1 MEILVHEFFNLS
13 VMARVAPL
21 ILRGLIETL
30 LLCAFLVPIGLLG
43 GLGAMLV
50 ATSKYRFARI
60 AAMGFID
67 FFRSFP
73 PLVLLIFIYSGLPFA
88 GLHVPATL
96 AICIA
101 FLLNS
106 SSYYG
111 EIYRAGVLS
120 VPRGQIDA
128 GRSTGLT
135 AWQTF
140 LYITLPQGVRNV
152 LPELLSNTVELVKL
166 TTLASV
172 ISAPELLHSA
182 DLARSLTYN
191 SSPLVLAAI
200 IYLVLLWPVVR
211 VIRRLEHRL
220 GPQSAR

>member
-1 MEILVHEFFNLS
+1 V
-13 VMARVAPL
+13 V
-21 ILRGLIETL
+21 
-30 LLCAFLVPIGLLG
+30 
-43 GLGAMLV
+43 
-50 ATSKYRFARI
+50 
-60 AAMGFID
+60 FID
-67 FFRSFP
+67 LFRSFP
-73 PLVLLIFIYSGLPFA
+73 PLVLLIFVYSGLPFA
-88 GLHVPATL
+88 GVRVSPLL
-96 AICIA
+96 AICVA
-101 FLLNS
+101 FFLNA

-120 VPRGQIDA
+120 VPHAQIEA

-135 AWQTF
+135 AGQTF
-140 LYITLPQGVRNV
+140 LYVTLPQAVRNV

-191 SSPLVLAAI
+191 SSPLVLAAL

-211 VIRRLEHRL
+211 VIRRLEHQL
-220 GPQSAR
+220 APQ

>member
-1 MEILVHEFFNLS
+1 MENLVNEFFNVS
-13 VMARVAPL
+13 IMVRVAPL
-21 ILRGLIETL
+21 ILSGLVETL
-30 LLCAFLVPIGLLG
+30 LLCLILIPIGLAG
-43 GLGAMLV
+43 GLCAMLLATRKNSFVRV
-50 ATSKYRFARI
+50 AAL
-60 AAMGFID
+60 AFID
-67 FFRSFP
+67 FFRAFP

-111 EIYRAGVLS
+111 EVYRAGVLS

-135 AWQTF
+135 AGQTF
-140 LYITLPQGVRNV
+140 LYITLPQAVRNV
-152 LPELLSNTVELVKL
+152 MPELLSNTVELVKL

-200 IYLVLLWPVVR
+200 IYLALLWPVVR
-211 VIRRLEHRL
+211 IIRRLEHRL
-220 GPQSAR
+220 GPQAGL

>member
-1 MEILVHEFFNLS
+1 MDAVMQEFFNLP
-13 VMARVAPL
+13 VMLRVAPM
-21 ILRGLIETL
+21 ILRGLGETL
-30 LLCAFLVPIGLLG
+30 LLCLILAPLGLIG
-43 GLGAMLV
+43 GLGAMAL
-50 ATSKYRFARI
+50 ATNRNPFIRRFGI
-60 AAMGFID
+60 LFID
-67 FFRSFP
+67 LFRSFP

-88 GLHVPATL
+88 GARLSPLA
-96 AICIA
+96 AICVA
-101 FLLNS
+101 FLLNA

-120 VPRGQIDA
+120 VPRGQIEA
-128 GRSTGLT
+128 GRSTGLG
-135 AWQTF
+135 AGQTF
-140 LYITLPQGVRNV
+140 FYITLPQAVRNV

-191 SSPLVLAAI
+191 SSPLTLAAL

-211 VIRRLEHRL
+211 VIRRMEHRL
-220 GPQSAR
+220 GPR